1 VFALLRDAGV
11 IDDPGHDGLLAGH
24 GRQHLPHDG
33 GEHGLVAPRRR
44 AHQVLERLPRRLD
57 AVRVEPGGHGFNRLA
72 LARQQQAAAVIFQG
86 LFPVP
91 VPRGFGQALQISRE
105 ALFLRAW
112 PRRSG
117 SHETIIAQNVSFV
130 TQ

>member
-33 GEHGLVAPRRR
+33 GQHGLVAPRCR

-57 AVRVEPGGHGFNRLA
+57 AACVFPGSLLVSISCSA
-72 LARQQQAAAVIFQG
+72 
-86 LFPVP
+86 
-91 VPRGFGQALQISRE
+91 SRE
-105 ALFLRAW
+105 TDRNPVKGAACRYQ
-112 PRRSG
+112 PCRGGR
-117 SHETIIAQNVSFV
+117 
-130 TQ
+130 

>member
-11 IDDPGHDGLLAGH
+11 VDDPGHEGLRAGH

-33 GEHGLVAPRRR
+33 GQHGLVAPRRR

-57 AVRVEPGGHGFNRLA
+57 AVRVEPGGDGFNRLA
-72 LARQQQAAAVIFQG
+72 LPRQQQAAAVIFQG

-91 VPRGFGQALQISRE
+91 VPRGARPKPSR
-105 ALFLRAW
+105 
-112 PRRSG
+112 
-117 SHETIIAQNVSFV
+117 
-130 TQ
+130 

>member
-1 VFALLRDAGV
+1 M
-11 IDDPGHDGLLAGH
+11 
-24 GRQHLPHDG
+24 
-33 GEHGLVAPRRR
+33 
-44 AHQVLERLPRRLD
+44 LERLPGRLD
-57 AVRVEPGGHGFNRLA
+57 AIRMQARGDGLDRRA
-72 LARQQQAAAVIFQG
+72 LAQRQAAAVVFQG
-86 LFPVP
+86 LLSVP
-91 VPRGFGQALQISRE
+91 VPRGFGQALHISRE